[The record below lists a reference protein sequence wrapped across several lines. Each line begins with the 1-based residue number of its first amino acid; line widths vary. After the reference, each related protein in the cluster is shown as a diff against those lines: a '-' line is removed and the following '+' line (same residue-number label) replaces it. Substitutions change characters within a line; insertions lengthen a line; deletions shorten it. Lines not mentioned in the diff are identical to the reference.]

1 MGRPAAAPVAA
12 KGAHP
17 RRAATWPRRALGV
30 LEDTLAR
37 LAGCETNAAGM
48 DRQMT
53 AIDRMAAMGVD
64 ALREGNAL
72 LAQQILLDIQQRTAT
87 VRHTAANIA
96 RDAGAARV
104 ALAGAGV
111 GEYGE

>member
-12 KGAHP
+12 TRSNAK
-17 RRAATWPRRALGV
+17 AAARWPNKALGV
-30 LEDTLAR
+30 LEDTLTR
-37 LAGCETNAAGM
+37 LAGIGAHARSM
-48 DRQMT
+48 DKQMV
-53 AIDRMAAMGVD
+53 AIDRMAAAGVD
-64 ALREGNAL
+64 AVSAGNAL

-104 ALAGAGV
+104 ALAGARV

>member
-1 MGRPAAAPVAA
+1 MARTTAGGSHAKAAA
-12 KGAHP
+12 
-17 RRAATWPRRALGV
+17 RWPNKALAV
-30 LEDTLAR
+30 LEDTMAR

-64 ALREGNAL
+64 ALRDGNAL

-87 VRHTAANIA
+87 VRHTAATIA

-104 ALAGAGV
+104 ALAGARV